1 MKFDPNCW
9 QEVKANEQIQF
20 GKGVLRLRASVPAPL
35 YITTQGGHEALCAVA
50 TAFDVELSEEVSFRV
65 EGAKGT
71 RVFLFKPLPTFCQPK
86 GEVFTNIDRMPDESG
101 QMLEVRKA
109 LRQLEIER
117 RATLREIRAERERL
131 LAVRAPA
138 SEPEPESDLQALAK
152 SLQDDN
158 SDKDEAE
165 A

>member
-9 QEVKANEQIQF
+9 QEVKSNEQIQI
-20 GKGVLRLRASVPAPL
+20 GKGVLRLRSSAPAPL
-35 YITTQGGHEALCAVA
+35 YITTQGGHEALYAFD
-50 TAFDVELSEEVSFRV
+50 TSFDVELSEEVSFRI

-86 GEVFTNIDRMPDESG
+86 GEVFTNIDRMTHESG
-101 QMLEVRKA
+101 QVLEVRKA

-117 RATLREIRAERERL
+117 RSTLREIRAERDRV
-131 LAVRAPA
+131 LAARALAPA
-138 SEPEPESDLQALAK
+138 REPEPEPEAENPEG
-152 SLQDDN
+152 DN
-158 SDKDEAE
+158 SDKDKAK

>member
-9 QEVKANEQIQF
+9 LEVKANEQIEI
-20 GKGVLRLRASVPAPL
+20 GKGVLRLRASAPSPL
-35 YITTQGGHEALCAVA
+35 YITTQGGHEILYAVD
-50 TAFDVELSEEVSFRV
+50 TAFNVELSEEVSFRL

-109 LRQLEIER
+109 LRQLQFER
-117 RATLREIRAERERL
+117 RAALREIRAARDQ
-131 LAVRAPA
+131 AAGVRNPA
-138 SEPEPESDLQALAK
+138 PEPETEPVTDPEPGPEPDPAP
-152 SLQDDN
+152 
-158 SDKDEAE
+158 E
-165 A
+165 